1 MNITMPSKK
10 IKISEL
16 PLVESLKGLYTIGYK
31 IIDGIKTSVK
41 VSLEDIQTAY
51 QDVVNAV
58 KNSEVATKN
67 ANTAA
72 SNANEKAV
80 LADTAAANANDT
92 AEHPTYIGQDHYVYK
107 WNKTAQA
114 YDKTDIYTKGDA
126 FSIKKVYVSVANMEA
141 DKSNP
146 DITEGDFVLV
156 NTGDVE
162 DPDNAKLYV
171 KADGD
176 FEFLVDMSGAI
187 GFTGKTPQFS
197 MGTISTLEAG
207 STATATISEDGVDSD
222 GNPKYKINFAIPRG
236 NPGAPFRVA
245 GEYAT
250 LEALKSAVPDGSA
263 VDGFM
268 AVGTEAPYDYY
279 AWVNGEWV
287 NQGKIAGG
295 GSGNVVV
302 IPAAAMSLSD
312 QATSDE
318 IFNAFG
324 GKQNL
329 IDIIKKVK
337 DEDCVV
343 IAKTDDNPN
352 AVLQQT
358 FSVVNATYVNDNNLI
373 LGLASWSV
381 DVTSQMIIQVIDG
394 IASYN
399 EISTPLMTEAPSD
412 GNTYGRKNKDWVEVP
427 EKSDVL
433 TKDNE
438 TEYTPTQAYHPATKK
453 YADAS
458 SLYKVY
464 DLDLNV
470 IDRTGVLL
478 LWEAEKD
485 EYNATVY
492 RGIMMGSLCT
502 IPLNGIT
509 QTGTIPLV
517 SMFASFR
524 KSDENNEIDFIYAK
538 GSSGIRV
545 APATVIYNNKDYTAL
560 QIEVSGEADI
570 KNFVGYFDRPP
581 LLTWVPYLEE
591 TGSGEVILNEEIN
604 NNIDVSAAKEL
615 VGSSDVLTKTNTS
628 AYTPTKDYQPSTKKY
643 VDTAIY
649 GKIINADSGTISNDL
664 VANGTN
670 LTGIDAE
677 ERVMRYFGNLANFRS
692 VVQDIVENHTRYFI
706 HNGNDCRELGC
717 LNVWK
722 NTGNTEHELH
732 FILTGFGDGNL
743 HTKRYSIRITENT
756 DDAKFI
762 IVNIVSSDNL
772 KTVTKKSTEEYAA
785 ITNKDANT
793 AYCVTD

>member
-1 MNITMPSKK
+1 MAWTEQDLREIEDELKK
-10 IKISEL
+10 DSQGVGDVPEA
-16 PLVESLKGLYTIGYK
+16 ESL
-31 IIDGIKTSVK
+31 DGITSLPAYQEK
-41 VSLEDIQTAY
+41 DGEDIIVRAPLELLAAPALDAADKANAAATKAESNATAAQTAANSANEKAGLAA
-51 QDVVNAV
+51 QAASDANAA
-58 KNSEVATKN
+58 KEGAETATQS

-80 LADTAAANANDT
+80 LADTAAVNANDT

-126 FSIKKVYVSVANMEA
+126 FSIKKVYASVANMEA

-146 DITEGDFVLV
+146 DIAEGDFVLV

-197 MGTISTLEAG
+197 IGTISTLEAG

-279 AWVNGEWV
+279 AWVNGDWA

-295 GSGNVVV
+295 GSGNVVIV
-302 IPAAAMSLSD
+302 PIMGLTTQS
-312 QATSDE
+312 TSDE

-343 IAKTDDNPN
+343 IAKTDDDPN
-352 AVLQQT
+352 AVVQQT

-373 LGLASWSV
+373 LGLISWSV
-381 DVTSQMIIQVIDG
+381 NVTSQMIIQVIDG
-394 IASYN
+394 VASYN

-412 GNTYGRKNKDWVEVP
+412 GNVYGRKNKDWVKVP
-427 EKSDVL
+427 ENSNVIILPK
-433 TKDNE
+433 E
-438 TEYTPTQAYHPATKK
+438 I
-453 YADAS
+453 
-458 SLYKVY
+458 
-464 DLDLNV
+464 LDLTGSSSSEEILAAFGG
-470 IDRTGVLL
+470 IDKYKDLL
-478 LWEAEKD
+478 EKLSTNNCLVQIG
-485 EYNATVY
+485 EPSL
-492 RGIMMGSLCT
+492 GSLRHIYT
-502 IPLNGIT
+502 
-509 QTGTIPLV
+509 LV
-517 SMFASFR
+517 EYAVNFASNKQSGALSLNIYNEEQQLRRLHFYL
-524 KSDENNEIDFIYAK
+524 ENN
-538 GSSGIRV
+538 G
-545 APATVIYNNKDYTAL
+545 TTARC
-560 QIEVSGEADI
+560 GEAST
-570 KNFVGYFDRPP
+570 FQ
-581 LLTWVPYLEE
+581 
-591 TGSGEVILNEEIN
+591 
-604 NNIDVSAAKEL
+604 L
-615 VGSSDVLTKTNTS
+615 VRDTDVLTKTNTS
-628 AYTPTKDYQPSTKKY
+628 SFTPTQPYHPATKKY
-643 VDTAIY
+643 VDEQMLLL
-649 GKIINADSGTISNDL
+649 TISYTGHQEL
-664 VANGTN
+664 VSNQDTTGETAATKINTVFGSADNFKSVVSQLMANKRLVIKITETERFQPGVIYSYMNTN
-670 LTGIDAE
+670 TGAYELSFD
-677 ERVMRYFGNLANFRS
+677 YNYSNLASGVPNILSKRIFIALNDTHGNYFIVR
-692 VVQDIVENHTRYFI
+692 DIVT
-706 HNGNDCRELGC
+706 
-717 LNVWK
+717 
-722 NTGNTEHELH
+722 
-732 FILTGFGDGNL
+732 
-743 HTKRYSIRITENT
+743 
-756 DDAKFI
+756 
-762 IVNIVSSDNL
+762 SDNL
-772 KTVTKKSTEEYAA
+772 TTLTKKSTEEYAA

-793 AYCVTD
+793 VYCVTD

>member
-1 MNITMPSKK
+1 MPSKK

-126 FSIKKVYVSVANMEA
+126 FSIKKVYASVANMEA

-236 NPGAPFRVA
+236 NPGAPFRIS

-279 AWVNGEWV
+279 AWVNGDWA

-324 GKQNL
+324 GKDAFM
-329 IDIIKKVK
+329 DICQSIINK
-337 DEDCVV
+337 DTVCVV
-343 IAKTDDNPN
+343 ANIPEESGMKIVYIPVMAM
-352 AVLQQT
+352 
-358 FSVVNATYVNDNNLI
+358 ATYTDANNANLMI
-373 LGLASWSV
+373 AIITQTTFQLGIT
-381 DVTSQMIIQVIDG
+381 VTDG
-394 IASYN
+394 IATQSSQVLNHIY
-399 EISTPLMTEAPSD
+399 EAPSN
-412 GNTYGRKNKDWVEVP
+412 GNVYGRKNKDWVEVP

-433 TKDNE
+433 TKNNE
-438 TEYTPTQAYHPATKK
+438 TEYTPTQPYHPATKK
-453 YADAS
+453 YVDD
-458 SLYKVY
+458 KVY
-464 DLDLNV
+464 VVNNS
-470 IDRTGVLL
+470 TWEEVL
-478 LWEAEKD
+478 
-485 EYNATVY
+485 
-492 RGIMMGSLCT
+492 R
-502 IPLNGIT
+502 
-509 QTGTIPLV
+509 
-517 SMFASFR
+517 
-524 KSDENNEIDFIYAK
+524 
-538 GSSGIRV
+538 
-545 APATVIYNNKDYTAL
+545 NNKSINGTDVQAL
-560 QIEVSGEADI
+560 VNKLFGSYSEFLSLLQGVNDNVYIGLKFTDWMYDDA
-570 KNFVGYFDRPP
+570 NGY
-581 LLTWVPYLEE
+581 
-591 TGSGEVILNEEIN
+591 G
-604 NNIDVSAAKEL
+604 
-615 VGSSDVLTKTNTS
+615 VGSSYTASNLYAKHNT
-628 AYTPTKDYQPSTKKY
+628 AEGEFNCNFTYFYKNALKCC
-643 VDTAIY
+643 
-649 GKIINADSGTISNDL
+649 IINVNEASNHNYDKL
-664 VANGTN
+664 
-670 LTGIDAE
+670 II
-677 ERVMRYFGNLANFRS
+677 
-692 VVQDIVENHTRYFI
+692 QDIVT
-706 HNGNDCRELGC
+706 
-717 LNVWK
+717 
-722 NTGNTEHELH
+722 
-732 FILTGFGDGNL
+732 
-743 HTKRYSIRITENT
+743 
-756 DDAKFI
+756 
-762 IVNIVSSDNL
+762 SDNL
-772 KTVTKKSTEEYAA
+772 TTITKKTAAEYEALGS
-785 ITNKDANT
+785 KDANT
-793 AYCVTD
+793 VYCVTD